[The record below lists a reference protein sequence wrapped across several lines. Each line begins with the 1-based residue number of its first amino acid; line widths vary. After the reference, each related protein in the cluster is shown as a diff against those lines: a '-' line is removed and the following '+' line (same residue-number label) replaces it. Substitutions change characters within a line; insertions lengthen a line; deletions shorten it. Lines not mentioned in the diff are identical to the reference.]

1 MAEVSHRDFL
11 RLAATAGNRGRI
23 VRMHEG
29 SEPFHDTS
37 RLTRV
42 AAPPP
47 APASQAKTVEKPRS

>member
-1 MAEVSHRDFL
+1 MAEVSRRDFL

-23 VRMHEG
+23 VHEG
-29 SEPFHDTS
+29 SESFHDTT

-42 AAPPP
+42 AAPPL